1 MKIEVVSVK
10 KRARTVK
17 IQASP
22 QWIERLLSGLVGY
35 VAGRFVFGA
44 ELGGS
49 YDKGS
54 LSNLRSS
61 QQLIADALN
70 LHGRF
75 FGVLSPD
82 ELSVIDVSFGTGE
95 PLIKILLMRR
105 KAGSSDTQR
114 YILRISPM
122 KQLSFYDTN

>member
-1 MKIEVVSVK
+1 MGNKMKIEVVSVK

-22 QWIERLLSGLVGY
+22 QWVESLLSGLVKY
-35 VAGRFVFGA
+35 TASRFVFGA

-49 YDKGS
+49 K
-54 LSNLRSS
+54 LRSS

-75 FGVLSPD
+75 FGVLSAD
-82 ELSVIDVSFGTGE
+82 ELSVIDVSFGAGE
-95 PLIKILLMRR
+95 PLIKIVMAHR
-105 KAGSSDTQR
+105 KAGFSDTQR